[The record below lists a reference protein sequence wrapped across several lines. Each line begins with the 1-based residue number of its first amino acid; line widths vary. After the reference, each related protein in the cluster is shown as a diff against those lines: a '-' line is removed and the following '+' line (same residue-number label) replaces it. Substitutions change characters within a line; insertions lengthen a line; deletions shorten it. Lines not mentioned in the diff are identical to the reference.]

1 MERWKDYI
9 LYRGKEQLKSFL
21 KEYYSSHKD
30 RPALFFVGKGFDP
43 RMMNA
48 LRGYLDNDHARS
60 VTCYLI
66 GYESDEI
73 SLCQSLVDE
82 NYKDLLNLVSEYKL
96 HLDETISTNYDDS
109 SSAAPLFY
117 RSIIQMSLTNCD
129 FFVDISSMPRSL
141 YYTILKAL
149 YNKSQENGC
158 NLFVFA
164 SENIDIDNAIVK
176 TEWENMEAIWGFKGK
191 KHRGSIMESINILL
205 PLLGE
210 GKSVCLEQLLS
221 DNQYDDV
228 CPVLPFPS
236 KDANRSERI
245 LWEYSNIF
253 SEKLSIES
261 QNITYAQ
268 EQNPFEL
275 YAIIN
280 SIIQSYTKTFKN
292 QYEHILFEI
301 ALLTSK
307 LLSLGAFL
315 VAIENPNVAV
325 LNVNAKRYELED
337 GVDENK
343 LRQLNANSEVFLMW
357 ITGEAYGKE

>member
-9 LYRGKEQLKSFL
+9 LYRGDDQLKSFL
-21 KEYYSSHKD
+21 EEYYSSHHD
-30 RPALFFVGKGFDP
+30 RPAVFFMGKGFDP
-43 RMMNA
+43 RMNNA
-48 LRGYLDNDHARS
+48 IRCYLENEHAHS
-60 VTCYLI
+60 VTCYLV
-66 GYESDEI
+66 GYESDDI
-73 SLCQSLVDE
+73 ALCPYLVDE
-82 NYKDLLNLVSEYKL
+82 NYKDLSNLVSVYEL
-96 HLDETISTNYDDS
+96 HLDETISINYDDS
-109 SSAAPLFY
+109 SSVAPLFY
-117 RSIIQMSLTNCD
+117 RSITQLLLSNCD

-149 YNKSQENGC
+149 YNKSRENAC

-176 TEWENMEAIWGFKGK
+176 TEWESIDAIWGFKGK
-191 KHRGSIMESINILL
+191 KYRGSVIDPINILI

-210 GKSVCLEQLLS
+210 GKSVCLDQLLS
-221 DNQYDDV
+221 GNQYDDV

-253 SEKLSIES
+253 SERLSIEA

-280 SIIQSYTKTFKN
+280 SIIKSYTRTFKN
-292 QYEHILFEI
+292 QYDNILFEI

-325 LNVNAKRYELED
+325 LNVNAKRYELGD
-337 GVDENK
+337 GVDENT
-343 LRQLNANSEVFLMW
+343 LRQLNVESEVFLMW
-357 ITGEAYGKE
+357 ITGEAYGR